1 MKTLGKFVGVQMR
14 HTTQNT
20 TLKKMIKDVITFHG
34 FGISTGYLGSSIEGL
49 VDACLD
55 AMEKCR
61 LHVCAKNNQK
71 HYLWE
76 AFLMQP
82 LQWKRVCDILHRQGL
97 GTSVLWSTS
106 SSAYHTLL
114 VADVDCMW
122 ENLDVIKH
130 GKLTWVYREVERRQW
145 RNGLRRAWLAVTA
158 V

>member
-1 MKTLGKFVGVQMR
+1 
-14 HTTQNT
+14 
-20 TLKKMIKDVITFHG
+20 MIKDVITFHG

-82 LQWKRVCDILHRQGL
+82 LQWKRVCDILHRQGF
-97 GTSVLWSTS
+97 GTSVLWLPEST
-106 SSAYHTLL
+106 AYHTLL

-122 ENLDVIKH
+122 ENLDVIKACASSQPH
-130 GKLTWVYREVERRQW
+130 GNFTWVYREVERRQKDGW
-145 RNGLRRAWLAVTA
+145 RNGLRRAWLAATA